1 MKAFVWL
8 VLATTAI
15 AQAIPNGQHGSN
27 QDMEKRSGYL
37 KDLGSRVGLK
47 SGGSDSQ
54 YGVNQVK
61 DDTPRGFWTI
71 VGPDGVVNT
80 ANAHMLP
87 AASPTG
93 RRKAVDASSN
103 GRQDGQQHST
113 KGQQKGQR
121 PKQPGM
127 EQQHRNRTQS
137 NSQRPTAKFEGIQIT
152 FVTVT
157 VRPTV
162 SKGPVRAG
170 TKSPK
175 TVTTTVTVAGGN
187 PQNSSRKSNTGEKPT
202 PNAGGN
208 GVGVKTV
215 PIDKTALPTTTY
227 SLNPPKPPPPAP
239 PKPESSS
246 SLPPVPAPVA
256 SPEPARPAAPKP
268 DAQKEG
274 GTSPSSTSS
283 SAPSSSSSD
292 SQAPPPTA
300 PLDSV
305 VAPAATTLLGVVAP
319 AQPSVNLSG
328 LTLNSIVDLGNL
340 PKQAGNAP
348 APTTVAI

>member
-15 AQAIPNGQHGSN
+15 AQGMPNGQHGSN

-37 KDLGSRVGLK
+37 KGLGSRVGLK

-61 DDTPRGFWTI
+61 DDTSRGFWTI

-137 NSQRPTAKFEGIQIT
+137 NSQRPEPKFEGIQIT

-162 SKGPVRAG
+162 SKGPVKAG

-175 TVTTTVTVAGGN
+175 TVTTTVTVAGDN
-187 PQNSSRKSNTGEKPT
+187 PQNSSRKSNTGERPT
-202 PNAGGN
+202 PNVGGN
-208 GVGVKTV
+208 GVKTV

-246 SLPPVPAPVA
+246 SLPPVPAQVTLPN
-256 SPEPARPAAPKP
+256 PPQPAAPKP

-305 VAPAATTLLGVVAP
+305 VAPVATSPLGVVAP